1 MTFFG
6 EQVAST
12 LPLRQKLPLLI
23 STLLVV
29 VAVAISWLAYDHL
42 ERVLLVAASER
53 MEKGGVQFAGML
65 HDQLVRI
72 RRETNRLAREP
83 AVLGYLAGTSS
94 LTRDRVDSVLAG
106 GVNTTPQ
113 LVGRT
118 LWSRTGI
125 RLLAVGKTVDPA
137 LHESDAGSP
146 SPVPYDAARA
156 RAAGAFRDHDGRAYY
171 DIIAPAVTK
180 VGDTLGFVVETR
192 MVVSNTGQNLGQLVG
207 SDGRVLLG
215 NASGNLWTDLAHVV
229 RQHRSGSVDVAR
241 PGMLSVTDSIPDTP
255 WAINISMPSR
265 SAVAP
270 ARLFLLRAVLMAL
283 VIIAA
288 GALAALLLSRS
299 ITRPLDAVSSA
310 AEGIAAGD
318 YSRRAVVKQDGEF
331 GQLARSFNGMAER
344 VAHATTELAAHAA
357 EAQATA
363 RDLESTNA
371 ELQRA
376 LGAFRKAREESEEAS
391 REREETLALLNVV
404 LASAPVGFALLG
416 PDHRVVRLNDSMARL
431 TGIPAEAHV
440 GRDFAELQP
449 ELWSQAE
456 PMVGIVL
463 EERKT
468 LVDVELVR
476 RDGGLT
482 RDRHFRA
489 SFFPVSTEENA
500 PLCVG
505 VFVVETTQ
513 QKMLEAQLLQAQ
525 RMEAVGQ
532 LAGGIA
538 HDFNN
543 LLTVITNY
551 GSMLM
556 ADLPAESAARSDA
569 GEMVEAANRAAGLTR
584 QLLAFSRRQVLQP
597 QVLDVTLLA
606 GNLEKMLRRLLRE
619 DIELETRFGP
629 TPHLVF
635 ADPGQ
640 LEQVL
645 MNLVVNSRDAMPDG
659 GRITIETRTVVV
671 SGDRKETVPAG
682 KYVALIVD
690 DTGKGMDAETMARI
704 FDPFFTTKPVG
715 KGTGLGLSTAYGI
728 VEQSGGY
735 IRVRSEPGRGS
746 TFTVYLPA
754 AAMAAETIES
764 PESAPSPCQRRHQIL
779 LVEDELSVRVI
790 ARRILESAGYGVVEA
805 ANGVEALRHI
815 EARPDAFALVV
826 TDLVMPEMGGRELAD
841 RVRALCPASRV
852 LFMSGYTEDP
862 TLRRNGRA
870 ASDRAGLFLQ
880 KPFTTDSLTR
890 KVSEALA

>member
-1 MTFFG
+1 MP
-6 EQVAST
+6 ST

-29 VAVAISWLAYDHL
+29 VAGALSWLAYDHL

-53 MEKGGVQFAGML
+53 LDKSAVQFSGFL

-72 RRETNRLAREP
+72 RRETNRLSREP
-83 AVLGYLAGTSS
+83 AILGYLAGTSP
-94 LTRDRVDSVLAG
+94 LDHDRADSVLAAG
-106 GVNTTPQ
+106 LRTTPQ
-113 LVGRT
+113 LIERS
-118 LWSRTGI
+118 LWSRTGV
-125 RLLAVGKTVDPA
+125 RLLSVGKLADSAT
-137 LHESDAGSP
+137 HEPDSPRP
-146 SPVPYDAARA
+146 SPVPYDAARV
-156 RAAGAFRDHDGRAYY
+156 RSAGSFRDHDGRAFY
-171 DIIAPAVTK
+171 DVIAPAITK
-180 VGDTLGFVVETR
+180 AGDTLGFVVETR
-192 MVVSNTGQNLGQLVG
+192 TVVSNTGQNLGELVG
-207 SDGRVLLG
+207 SDARVLLG

-229 RQHRSGSVDVAR
+229 RQPRAGSLDAAR
-241 PGMLSVTDSIPDTP
+241 PGMLTVTDSIPDTP
-255 WAINISMPSR
+255 WALTISMSRR

-270 ARLFLLRAVLMAL
+270 ARLFLMRALLIGL
-283 VIIAA
+283 VIVAA
-288 GALAALLLSRS
+288 GAVAAFLLSRS
-299 ITRPLDAVSSA
+299 ITRPLDEVTRA

-318 YSRRAVVKQDGEF
+318 YTRRAVVRQEGEF
-331 GQLARSFNGMAER
+331 GKLARSFNGMAER
-344 VAHATTELAAHAA
+344 VAQATTELVSHAT

-376 LGAFRKAREESEEAS
+376 LSAFRKAREESEEAS

-416 PDHRVVRLNDSMARL
+416 ADHRVVRVNDSMARVS
-431 TGIPAEAHV
+431 GIPAEAHI
-440 GRDFAELQP
+440 GRHVEELQP
-449 ELWSQAE
+449 ELWTQTE
-456 PMVGIVL
+456 PMLRVVL
-463 EERKT
+463 EERRT
-468 LVDVELVR
+468 LIDVELVR

-489 SFFPVSTEENA
+489 SFFPVSTEESA

-513 QKMLEAQLLQAQ
+513 QKLLEAQLLQAQ

-551 GSMLM
+551 GAMLI
-556 ADLPAESAARSDA
+556 ADLPPESAARSDA

-584 QLLAFSRRQVLQP
+584 QLLAVSRRQVLQP
-597 QVLDVTLLA
+597 QVLDVSFLA

-659 GRITIETRTVVV
+659 GRITIETKTV
-671 SGDRKETVPAG
+671 SITGDRKETVPAG
-682 KYVALIVD
+682 RYVALIVD
-690 DTGKGMDAETMARI
+690 DDGKGMDAATMERI

-754 AAMAAETIES
+754 ADAKVEEPVPVDA
-764 PESAPSPCQRRHQIL
+764 APSPCKRRHQIL

-790 ARRILESAGYGVVEA
+790 ARRILETAGYAVVEA
-805 ANGVEALRHI
+805 SNGVEALRHI
-815 EARPDAFALVV
+815 EPKPDAFALVL

-841 RVRALCPASRV
+841 RLRALRPAPRV
-852 LFMSGYTEDP
+852 VFMSGYTEDA
-862 TLRRNGRA
+862 TLRRTAGGP
-870 ASDRAGLFLQ
+870 SDRAGLFLQ